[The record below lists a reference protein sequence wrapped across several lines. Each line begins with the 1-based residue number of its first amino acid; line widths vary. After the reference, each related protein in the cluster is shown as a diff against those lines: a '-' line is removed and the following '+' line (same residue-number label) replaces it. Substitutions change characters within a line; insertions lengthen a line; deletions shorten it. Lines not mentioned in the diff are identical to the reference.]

1 LIEIDPVVSKEK
13 IFELAYAGQ
22 ADGQTRS
29 TYDNECQVIAKAHL
43 TLVIRELKKE
53 NLQWE
58 TKIIMFIIKYY
69 IIFLSH
75 VYIALKKVTI
85 KTLFN

>member
-1 LIEIDPVVSKEK
+1 MIEIDPVVSKEK
-13 IFELAYAGQ
+13 IFELTYTGQ
-22 ADGQTRS
+22 TDGQTRS
-29 TYDNECQVIAKAHL
+29 MYDNECQVLAKAHL
-43 TLVIRELKKE
+43 TLVISELKME

-69 IIFLSH
+69 NIYLSH
-75 VYIALKKVTI
+75 VYTALKKVTM